1 LPPKADI
8 RQRIEHV
15 CFVPIPDASIAS
27 NSKLDRLFGGLLYGF
42 RLYAKTRIDVDL
54 RFRTLARTVIESLD
68 KVADHFE
75 PRGSKAMA
83 VHFQVAE
90 MASGSYW
97 HLAFLR
103 WSIVAIFI
111 WFGIQKFTPYAAEAI
126 APLIANSPFMRWL
139 RVFGVRGEAKI
150 IGKIELTTAAVLILG
165 SVIPIASAVGAAMA
179 CATFLLTM
187 SFFFSTPGVTQ
198 KSSTGFPIIS
208 TLLGQF
214 LLKDIALLAASF
226 TLLLASLS
234 L

>member
-1 LPPKADI
+1 MARFDGYRESFPASY
-8 RQRIEHV
+8 RQRMKGM
-15 CFVPIPDASIAS
+15 P
-27 NSKLDRLFGGLLYGF
+27 
-42 RLYAKTRIDVDL
+42 
-54 RFRTLARTVIESLD
+54 
-68 KVADHFE
+68 
-75 PRGSKAMA
+75 

-90 MASGSYW
+90 MASGPYW

-103 WSIVAIFI
+103 WSMVAIFI

-126 APLIANSPFMRWL
+126 APLIANSPFMNWL
-139 RVFGVRGEAKI
+139 SVLGVRGEAKV
-150 IGKIELTTAAVLILG
+150 IGTIELTTAAVLIIG
-165 SVIPIASAVGAAMA
+165 SMIPIASAVGVAMA
-179 CATFLLTM
+179 CGTFLLTT

-214 LLKDIALLAASF
+214 LLKDIALLGASF

>member
-1 LPPKADI
+1 
-8 RQRIEHV
+8 
-15 CFVPIPDASIAS
+15 
-27 NSKLDRLFGGLLYGF
+27 
-42 RLYAKTRIDVDL
+42 
-54 RFRTLARTVIESLD
+54 
-68 KVADHFE
+68 
-75 PRGSKAMA
+75 MA

-103 WSIVAIFI
+103 WSMVAIFV

-126 APLIANSPFMRWL
+126 APLIANSPFMGWL

-150 IGKIELTTAAVLILG
+150 IGTIELTTAAVLILG
-165 SVIPIASAVGAAMA
+165 SVIPIASAVAAMA
-179 CATFLLTM
+179 CVTFLLTV

-214 LLKDIALLAASF
+214 LLKDITLLAASF
-226 TLLLASLS
+226 ALLLASLS